1 MRFCVELGL
10 EKGDWQKHFFRYG
23 KFFGEEMVGN
33 LVKGS
38 ISVFLPWRI
47 VQQSPSYHSQLKKA
61 MLGAHSY
68 LCLICNINSNK
79 DFACTFFLCTW
90 LSLIDQTLADRRSH
104 FETAEL
110 HSRALDNMDKDKAHH
125 SILWYISRKHGSGRK
140 TFSPVHL
147 VFGHCHHPALSIHS
161 TTVVQVPVDQL

>member
-1 MRFCVELGL
+1 MNFCVELGL
-10 EKGDWQKHFFRYG
+10 EKGNWQKHFLRYG
-23 KFFGEEMVGN
+23 EFFGEEMVGN

-38 ISVFLPWRI
+38 ISVWRK
-47 VQQSPSYHSQLKKA
+47 VQQSPSFHSQLKKA
-61 MLGAHSY
+61 MLGLNAISA
-68 LCLICNINSNK
+68 LFVTRTVIKIC
-79 DFACTFFLCTW
+79 CTW

-147 VFGHCHHPALSIHS
+147 VFSHCGHPALSIHS
-161 TTVVQVPVDQL
+161 TTVVQVLVEV

>member
-1 MRFCVELGL
+1 MNFCVELGL

-61 MLGAHSY
+61 MLG
-68 LCLICNINSNK
+68 LIAIS
-79 DFACTFFLCTW
+79 
-90 LSLIDQTLADRRSH
+90 
-104 FETAEL
+104 
-110 HSRALDNMDKDKAHH
+110 ALFV
-125 SILWYISRKHGSGRK
+125 
-140 TFSPVHL
+140 T
-147 VFGHCHHPALSIHS
+147 
-161 TTVVQVPVDQL
+161 